1 MSFAP
6 AAVRSPALRVAC
18 LGTHGGAA
26 GGAAIAM
33 ERLAAALRD
42 RGVVVDVLSRADV
55 GPRAE
60 TGPERRLRRAVRR
73 ADTPAR
79 ETLFSCDWPAW
90 DVTGHPLVAAADVIS
105 VHWVAG
111 FLNAESIRRLV
122 RAGKPVIWTLHD
134 QRPLTGGCHYAGDC
148 PGFTGD
154 CSRCPQVTA
163 ALAELPRRGLLRAA
177 RRLRGLPLSFVCPS
191 RWLAATLE
199 RARLFD
205 PAAHAVHVIPNPLDL
220 VRYAP
225 AADRAAARRR
235 LGLPE
240 RGLGIVLGSVSLA
253 ERRKGTDV
261 AVAAVRAMAGALA
274 AGGGVPEPPFVVTY
288 GAAAPIVEGVVCRHL
303 GPRDAAEI
311 PGVLHAGDVHLTMT
325 RADNLPNTVMEAM
338 ACGLPV
344 LATAVGGL
352 PEMVADGVDGW
363 LVPAGAAAAAGAILA
378 RLARDPAALATAARQ
393 ARRRAETDW
402 DARLVAARFAALCT
416 ALVPRAGAAPITGA
430 AAVRLPIT
438 PAATAALAPAI
449 PWRRARRWLRGA
461 A

>member
-1 MSFAP
+1 MSDAP
-6 AAVRSPALRVAC
+6 AAARSRGLRVVC

-33 ERLAAALRD
+33 ERLAAALRA
-42 RGVVVDVLSRADV
+42 RGAIVDVLTRADV
-55 GPRAE
+55 GDGTE
-60 TGPERRLRRAVRR
+60 TGAERRVRR
-73 ADTPAR
+73 VVRAAGTPAR

-90 DVTGHPLVAAADVIS
+90 DVAGHPLVAAADVVS

-134 QRPLTGGCHYAGDC
+134 QRPLTGGCHYAGEC
-148 PGFTGD
+148 TGFTRE

-163 ALAELPRRGLLRAA
+163 ALAELPRRGLARAA

-205 PAAHAVHVIPNPLDL
+205 PATHAVHVIPNPLDL
-220 VRYAP
+220 GCYAP

-253 ERRKGTDV
+253 ERRKGTDL
-261 AVAAVRAMAGALA
+261 AVAAIRAMAGAVA
-274 AGGGVPEPPFVVTY
+274 AGGVPDAPFVVTY
-288 GAAAPIVEGVVCRHL
+288 GAAAPPVEGVACRHL
-303 GPRDAAEI
+303 GPLGAAEI

-352 PEMVADGVDGW
+352 PEMVTDGVDGW
-363 LVPAGAAAAAGAILA
+363 LVPSGATAAAGAILA
-378 RLARDPAALATAARQ
+378 RLARDPAAVSAAGRH
-393 ARRRAETDW
+393 ARRRAESDW
-402 DARLVAARFAALCT
+402 DARLVAARFAALC
-416 ALVPRAGAAPITGA
+416 AAVAAPAGAASLPGA
-430 AAVRLPIT
+430 AATRLPIT
-438 PAATAALAPAI
+438 PAAAAALTRAL
-449 PWRRARRWLRGA
+449 PWRRSRRRLRGA